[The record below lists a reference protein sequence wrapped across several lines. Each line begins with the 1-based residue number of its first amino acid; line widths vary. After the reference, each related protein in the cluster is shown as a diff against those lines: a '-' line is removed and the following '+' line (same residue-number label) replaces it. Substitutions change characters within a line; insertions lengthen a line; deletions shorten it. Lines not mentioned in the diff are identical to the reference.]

1 MNFNRHSELAGRH
14 ATMSASKYHWIRYSN
29 EKLLTW
35 FKTQLAA
42 MDGTRLHEL
51 AATLITMGVKLPRN
65 AKTLN
70 QYVNDAIGF
79 RMTPEQI
86 LFYSIHC
93 FGTVDAIVYRIIDG
107 KSELRIHDL
116 KTGIT
121 KASFDQLMIYVA
133 LFCLEYELRP
143 FEIDFIELRIY
154 QNNDFKAFHPER
166 DEIVHIMDRIV
177 TADRLY
183 SEMLEEAFG

>member
-1 MNFNRHSELAGRH
+1 MIFNRHSELAGRH

-42 MDGTRLHEL
+42 REGSEMHDL
-51 AATLITMGVKLPRN
+51 AAFLIRKGVKLPRN
-65 AKTLN
+65 GKTLN

-93 FGTVDAIVYRIIDG
+93 FGTADAIVFRTIDG
-107 KSELRIHDL
+107 QTELRIHDL
-116 KTGIT
+116 KTGIS
-121 KASFDQLMIYVA
+121 KASMDQLMIYVA
-133 LFCLEYELRP
+133 LFCLEYDIRP
-143 FEIDFIELRIY
+143 FDIDLIELRLY
-154 QNNDFKAFHPER
+154 QNDAIEAYHPER
-166 DEIVHIMDRIV
+166 DDITHIMDRII
-177 TADRLY
+177 TGDKMY
-183 SEMLEEAFG
+183 NEMLEEAFG